1 MPQHMFSFQYRQVG
15 TLGELLIF
23 AYLGFLSGFFIS
35 FQNMAMVASIYMTV
49 VIALERY
56 IAVSRPIRAYVADGD
71 QEGMI
76 KSWLNVLK
84 YAGPV
89 ILFSVIIHISLF
101 FEFFVHC
108 DKMFELVYSNQTSRP
123 MVPIYVETS
132 KCHICPHLRL
142 KENYIKYY
150 NNLFREGRH

>member
-1 MPQHMFSFQYRQVG
+1 
-15 TLGELLIF
+15 
-23 AYLGFLSGFFIS
+23 
-35 FQNMAMVASIYMTV
+35 MAMVASIYMTV

-89 ILFSVIIHISLF
+89 ILFSVVIHISLF

-108 DKMFELVYSNQTSRP
+108 DKTFELVDSKW
-123 MVPIYVETS
+123 IETS
-132 KCHICPHLRL
+132 NYHICPHLRL
-142 KENYIKYY
+142 NESYIIYY
-150 NNLFREGRH
+150 NNLFREGQH

>member
-1 MPQHMFSFQYRQVG
+1 MLSANSLFVG
-15 TLGELLIF
+15 F
-23 AYLGFLSGFFIS
+23 P
-35 FQNMAMVASIYMTV
+35 FQNIAMVASIYMTV

-89 ILFSVIIHISLF
+89 VLFSVVINISTFL
-101 FEFFVHC
+101 EFFVHC
-108 DKMFELVYSNQTSRP
+108 EDILELEDPNQTS
-123 MVPIYVETS
+123 I
-132 KCHICPHLRL
+132 CHSCPHLRL
-142 KENYIKYY
+142 EENYIKYY
-150 NNLFREGRH
+150 NNLFREDFSNRQNNIFFDKNYVT